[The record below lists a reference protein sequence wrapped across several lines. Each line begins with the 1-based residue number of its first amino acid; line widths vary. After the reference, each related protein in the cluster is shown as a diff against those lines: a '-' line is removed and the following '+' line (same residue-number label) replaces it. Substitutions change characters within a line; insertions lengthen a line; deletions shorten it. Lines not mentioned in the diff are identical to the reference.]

1 LLSYAKFP
9 GALKENLWGYTHG
22 RPFAITP
29 VGTLEGVIVVK
40 KILKSG
46 LLMALGGL
54 FATNVNAAQ
63 GEQDIAAKV
72 QALTKLSDEYA
83 ETGKGDE
90 LSVAIQK
97 LSVLREKW
105 EKAGSPDIN
114 SPNINP
120 QDVSAQMSAWRTLIE
135 NSVAPAMVSDEMDS
149 ETVKKPGYAGEYNG
163 STLPKWQVVI
173 TFDDGPHPTLTPLV
187 HAIVKQLN
195 IPAAFFEI
203 GQNIKAHPALT
214 QGLASEGYIIGDHT
228 WDHPQLTSLKDP
240 QVSKEINDTQKEIQT
255 VLGGSSS
262 YNLYFHTFFA
272 KFFQM
277 PETVYDPEF
286 FRSPYG
292 ARSVRTMKLISN
304 TVVGEADP
312 IQNGNKTPEIDKL
325 YHILWNVDS
334 LDWQDK
340 DPASI
345 EKRVFAQLA
354 TYGNHGVILFHD
366 IHPQTIKAIQSIL
379 PRLAR
384 EGYKFVSL
392 YDMVTEAEQAK
403 PNF

>member
-1 LLSYAKFP
+1 M
-9 GALKENLWGYTHG
+9 
-22 RPFAITP
+22 
-29 VGTLEGVIVVK
+29 VK
-40 KILKSG
+40 KILISG
-46 LLMALGGL
+46 FLMALSSL
-54 FATNVNAAQ
+54 FVTGAGAAQ
-63 GEQDIAAKV
+63 GQEDITAKV
-72 QALTKLSDEYA
+72 QALTLLADEYA
-83 ETGKGDE
+83 AMGKSDE
-90 LSVAIQK
+90 LSLALQK
-97 LSVLREKW
+97 LSILRENW
-105 EKAGSPDIN
+105 ERAGRPDFGGQG
-114 SPNINP
+114 S
-120 QDVSAQMSAWRTLIE
+120 QGVVTEMSVWRTWIQKSLTP
-135 NSVAPAMVSDEMDS
+135 NFGTDSTDS
-149 ETVKKPGYAGEYNG
+149 EVVKKSGYAGEYNG

-187 HAIVKQLN
+187 HAIVKQLK

-203 GQNIKAHPALT
+203 GQNIKAHPGLT

-228 WDHPQLTSLKDP
+228 WDHPQLTSLKDSA
-240 QVSKEINDTQKEIQT
+240 VAKEINDTQTEIQT
-255 VLGGSSS
+255 VLGGGNN

-277 PETVYDPEF
+277 PETVYAPEF

-292 ARSVRTMKLISN
+292 ARSARTMNLISN

-312 IQNGNKTPEIDKL
+312 ILNGNKTPEIDKL

-366 IHPQTIKAIQSIL
+366 IHSQTIKAIQSIL

-392 YDMVTEAEQAK
+392 YDLVTEAEQS
-403 PNF
+403 NLGF